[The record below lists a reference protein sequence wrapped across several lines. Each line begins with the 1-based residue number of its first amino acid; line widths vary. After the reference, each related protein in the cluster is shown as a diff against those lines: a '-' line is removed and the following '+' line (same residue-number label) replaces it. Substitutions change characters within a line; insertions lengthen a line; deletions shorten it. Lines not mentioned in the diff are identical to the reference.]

1 MHWITRISVWGI
13 ALITAALVV
22 LVAAFNGIEHMV
34 ESLYTEYDP
43 AIIIRSAK
51 GKTFDESSVDVKAI
65 ERLEH
70 VRVTSKA
77 VEEIVIL
84 YHQKKWANGRMVG
97 IEGKFLNAISIDKHL
112 FDGRVGLEENGEPTA
127 ISGVSLL
134 DKIDGYISE
143 LDGFEEITLYTPLR
157 EASIARR
164 KSPFKVSPL
173 KVVGR
178 MNYNKE
184 VNDQD
189 LLVPLEFAREQLN
202 YSTDITAVYVGLDNL
217 EHAEEVKKSIEH
229 VLGKNFI
236 VKTAYEKNEL
246 IFKTSQS
253 EKKIVIIILVFI
265 FILAAFNLIAS
276 ITMLYVE
283 KSDNIQTLY
292 RLGVT
297 ESFVFRLFFTEG
309 LLIAGKG
316 ILIGLSI
323 GAALCVLQL
332 NYPLLEMPNTGG
344 MPFPIAFTVFDGC
357 LIVGLVSGL
366 SLLTAFIPV
375 YYLVRRRS

>member
-1 MHWITRISVWGI
+1 MNWITRISVWGI
-13 ALITAALVV
+13 ALITAALIV
-22 LVAAFNGIEHMV
+22 LVAAFNGIEQMV

-43 AIIIRSAK
+43 NITIRSTK
-51 GKTFDESSVDVKAI
+51 GKTFDEDALNLKKIKQVP
-65 ERLEH
+65 H
-70 VRVTSKA
+70 VQSATRA

-84 YHQKKWANGRMVG
+84 FHQNKWANGRMVG
-97 IEGKFLNAISIDKHL
+97 IEGEHLNAIAIDKHL
-112 FDGRVGLEENGEPTA
+112 FDGHAYLEENGQPTA
-127 ISGVSLL
+127 ITGLALL

-173 KVVGR
+173 KVMGR

-184 VNDQD
+184 VNDQEV
-189 LLVPLEFAREQLN
+189 LVPLEFAREQLS
-202 YSTDITAVYVGLDNL
+202 YDKDLTAIYVHVDDLKNL
-217 EHAEEVKKSIEH
+217 EEVKANIQSL
-229 VLGKNFI
+229 VGASFT

-253 EKKIVIIILVFI
+253 EKRIVIIILVFI

-297 ESFVFRLFFTEG
+297 ERFVFRLFFFEG

-316 ILIGLSI
+316 IVIGLML
-323 GAALCVLQL
+323 GAGLCITQL
-332 NYPLLEMPNTGG
+332 YYPLLEMPNTGG
-344 MPFPIAFTVFDGC
+344 MPFPIDFSFSDGA
-357 LIVGLVSGL
+357 LIVGLVCGL
-366 SLLTAFIPV
+366 SVLTSFIPV
-375 YYLVRRRS
+375 QYLIKRKS